1 MLFSGYGKDYS
12 KDLVAEF
19 FKRYL
24 STRFWQTFLFEKKKK
39 ILFYSNLFQFERII
53 WQNNL
58 FIIELNCNV

>member
-24 STRFWQTFLFEKKKK
+24 SARFWKTFLSVRK
-39 ILFYSNLFQFERII
+39 ILCNSNLFQFERII